1 MTRYPNA
8 DVWSE
13 SLVVV
18 EIYLRL
24 CSVFVDASENL
35 TEQHMSP
42 LLSFTYLMQ
51 ERSIIMCRR
60 RAGNEVEQQYLVSY
74 TVKRR
79 VNSYKNKII

>member
-24 CSVFVDASENL
+24 CSVFVDAFEKGLNCCLAGFPEKFS
-35 TEQHMSP
+35 
-42 LLSFTYLMQ
+42 
-51 ERSIIMCRR
+51 SILGWLPELQK
-60 RAGNEVEQQYLVSY
+60 A
-74 TVKRR
+74 
-79 VNSYKNKII
+79 